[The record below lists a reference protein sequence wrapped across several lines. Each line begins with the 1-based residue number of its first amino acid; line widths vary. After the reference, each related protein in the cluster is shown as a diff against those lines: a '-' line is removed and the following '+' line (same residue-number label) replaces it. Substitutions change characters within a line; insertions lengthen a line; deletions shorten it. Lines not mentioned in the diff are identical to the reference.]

1 MYCDPLFIVTH
12 NALHCIAMCAKPF
25 SRITVTSH
33 SVQYVQYDE
42 NDYDDDVNDDDDH
55 VNDDVIDDDD
65 DDDDDGVADGLLLE
79 ARTQLVL
86 TLKAGTS
93 GQLKQATVRT

>member
-1 MYCDPLFIVTH
+1 
-12 NALHCIAMCAKPF
+12 MCAKPF
-25 SRITVTSH
+25 SGVTARCHTARCH
-33 SVQYVQYDE
+33 SAACANDE
-42 NDYDDDVNDDDDH
+42 KDDDDVQ
-55 VNDDVIDDDD
+55 D